1 MNGHLR
7 EKEKAKTMK
16 WMLSGAILCVIDVAG
31 EDTLRGNARRRKEEE
46 KALEK
51 NGGFGGKGRKGD
63 GKNSGFGGKGWKGD
77 GKIGSFGGNGMKGK
91 GGWQGQ
97 QFGKGQAAP
106 Q

>member
-51 NGGFGGKGRKGD
+51 TVASEAKDEKVMARIAASGAKAGKAMAR
-63 GKNSGFGGKGWKGD
+63 
-77 GKIGSFGGNGMKGK
+77 
-91 GGWQGQ
+91 
-97 QFGKGQAAP
+97 AAASEARV
-106 Q
+106 

>member
-51 NGGFGGKGRKGD
+51 TAASEAKDEKVMARIAASGAKAGKAMAR
-63 GKNSGFGGKGWKGD
+63 
-77 GKIGSFGGNGMKGK
+77 
-91 GGWQGQ
+91 
-97 QFGKGQAAP
+97 AAASEARA
-106 Q
+106 

>member
-51 NGGFGGKGRKGD
+51 TAALEAKDEKVMARIAASGAKAGKAMAR
-63 GKNSGFGGKGWKGD
+63 
-77 GKIGSFGGNGMKGK
+77 
-91 GGWQGQ
+91 
-97 QFGKGQAAP
+97 AAASEARA
-106 Q
+106 